1 MRALLTIGAAVL
13 AVGLGWA
20 GLRAAPPPAGAPRPL
35 TISWQQSAPVP
46 EPTDGYAAGVIG
58 GRLIMAGGTYWEGT
72 PGDWRRKIYARTT
85 LAFDPLTQVWER
97 LPDAP
102 VALAYA
108 ASAVVN
114 DELFILGGMQD
125 GQASREI
132 YVLGKTS
139 TGFAWR
145 HFGQLPEPRV
155 FANGITLGGAIY
167 VVGGNREFEAFDA
180 KGTCCASLTAR
191 NTVWRLDPAAPAARW
206 EALPGYPG
214 EPRWLHKAA
223 TDGRAIYLFGGVFSK
238 AENIPVKKIN
248 EVLRL
253 DPAGGWTRV
262 TDLPETLQIAAPAGI
277 FDQIVLV
284 SGSADVM
291 LFDPATARFTPL
303 AGLPAKATVTQ
314 FVWIAP
320 FLVGAGGERDPEGP
334 RRRSEWT
341 FVGRVEGLPPAPAG
355 P

>member
-1 MRALLTIGAAVL
+1 VRTFFKIGGVVLAGCLGWSSLGAANPPGAEPPALTIA
-13 AVGLGWA
+13 W
-20 GLRAAPPPAGAPRPL
+20 R
-35 TISWQQSAPVP
+35 QSTPVP
-46 EPTDGYAAGVIG
+46 EPTDGYAAGVID
-58 GRLIMAGGTYWEGT
+58 GRLVLAGGTYWEGT
-72 PGDWRRKIYARTT
+72 PGDWQRKLYAKAV
-85 LAFDPLTQVWER
+85 LAFDPRTQVWER

-102 VALAYA
+102 VAFAYA
-108 ASAVVN
+108 ASAVVG
-114 DELFILGGMQD
+114 DELFVLGGMQD

-132 YVLGKTS
+132 YVLGKTAA
-139 TGFAWR
+139 GFAWR

-155 FANGITLGGAIY
+155 FANGITLGGVIY

-206 EALPGYPG
+206 EKLPGYPG
-214 EPRWLHKAA
+214 ERRWLHKAA
-223 TDGRAIYLFGGVFSK
+223 TDGRAIYLFGGIFSK

-262 TDLPETLQIAAPAGI
+262 ADLPETLQIAAPVGI
-277 FDQIVLV
+277 VGRIVMV
-284 SGSADVM
+284 GGSADVM
-291 LFDPATARFTPL
+291 LFDPATARFMPL

-314 FVWIAP
+314 FMWIDP

-341 FVGRVEGLPPAPAG
+341 FIGRVDGLPPKPVG

>member
-1 MRALLTIGAAVL
+1 MRGLQKLLIVVVASC
-13 AVGLGWA
+13 LGWA
-20 GLRAAPPPAGAPRPL
+20 GPASAGQPGAAPAPL
-35 TISWQQSAPVP
+35 TITWQQSTPVP
-46 EPTDGYAAGVIG
+46 EPTDGYAAGVIA
-58 GRLIMAGGTYWEGT
+58 GRLIMVGGTYWEGS
-72 PGDWRRKIYARTT
+72 PGDWQRKIYSRAT
-85 LAFDPLTQVWER
+85 LAFDPHTQAWER

-102 VALAYA
+102 VSLAYA
-108 ASAVVN
+108 ASTVVG

-132 YVLGKTS
+132 YVLKKTAD
-139 TGFAWR
+139 GYFWR

-155 FANGITLGGAIY
+155 FANGITLGGSIF

-191 NTVWRLDPAAPAARW
+191 NTVWRLNPAEPAARW
-206 EALPGYPG
+206 ETLPGYPG
-214 EPRWLHKAA
+214 ELRWLHKAA
-223 TDGRAIYLFGGVFSK
+223 TDGQAIYLFGGVFST
-238 AENIPVKKIN
+238 AENIPAKKIN

-253 DPAGGWTRV
+253 DPATGWSKAA
-262 TDLPETLQIAAPAGI
+262 DLPESLQIAAPAGI
-277 FDQIVLV
+277 VGRIVLV

-341 FVGRVEGLPPAPAG
+341 FVGLVEGLPLPPPAP
-355 P
+355 